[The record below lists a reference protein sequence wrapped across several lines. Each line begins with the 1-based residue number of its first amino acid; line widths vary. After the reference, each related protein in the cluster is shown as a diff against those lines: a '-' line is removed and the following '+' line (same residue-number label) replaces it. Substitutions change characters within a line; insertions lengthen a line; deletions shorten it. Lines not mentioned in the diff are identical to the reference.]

1 MRVVRVVVSINDS
14 DINPSTDAF
23 HGIYVI
29 DCKYLMYLMQGSTK
43 TYCIIGDPIYHS
55 LSPAMQNAAFAAK
68 GLNCTYISFRVPR
81 NELKESIESLRSI
94 NIAGFN
100 VTTPHKTEVMRYIDE
115 LDPTAKKASAVN
127 TVNNI
132 EGILRGY
139 NTDVYGFIEPL
150 HRRHVDFSGMQVL
163 LIGSGGAARAVV
175 VALAEENAIA
185 KLIIANRDV
194 KRANELALLGTGFG
208 MKCEAVPLEN
218 VTEYSAKSDLIVNAT
233 TLGMNNEPSII
244 DYQHIQK
251 GSIVYD
257 MVYRPLVTDLIENAK
272 YAQASVVYGY
282 EMLIEQGAKAFEIW
296 TGLAAPLDAMKKN
309 LLGIFGEPT

>member
-1 MRVVRVVVSINDS
+1 
-14 DINPSTDAF
+14 
-23 HGIYVI
+23 
-29 DCKYLMYLMQGSTK
+29 MQASAK
-43 TYCIIGDPIYHS
+43 TYCIIGDPIHHS
-55 LSPAMQNAAFAAK
+55 LSPAMHNAGFAAK
-68 GLNCTYISFRVPR
+68 GLNSTYIAFRVPQ

-100 VTTPHKTEVMRYIDE
+100 VTTPHKMNVMRYLDE
-115 LDPTAKKASAVN
+115 LEHVAKKASAVN

-132 EGILRGY
+132 EGIFRGY

-150 HRRHVDFSGMQVL
+150 HKRHVDFRGMHVL

-185 KLIIANRDV
+185 KVIITNRDV
-194 KRANELALLGTGFG
+194 QRANELAMLGNRLG
-208 MKCEAVPLEN
+208 MKCEVVPLEKA
-218 VTEYSAKSDLIVNAT
+218 THFSPTCDLIVNAT
-233 TLGMNNEPSII
+233 KLGMNNEPSVI
-244 DYQHIQK
+244 DHLHMQK

-257 MVYRPLVTDLIENAK
+257 IVYRPMVTDLIENAK

-296 TGLAAPLDAMKKN
+296 TGLSAPRDAMKKN
-309 LLGIFGEPT
+309 LLGIFGEPM